1 MAHQVTLPPP
11 YACGAPEEYTRWR
24 TDQEAAISAVVD
36 NPYPVAGLTLP
47 TGAGKSLIV
56 TTVAALTGWRTA
68 ILTATRALQDQY
80 LTHFRS
86 LGLADL
92 RGQAN
97 YPCKTLRKL
106 TGRGQCDEGPCRGG
120 VPCQYRWNGC
130 DYDTAVTRAERTRL
144 LVTNYA
150 AWMAQYAYGEGLG
163 QWDLLVLD
171 EAHAAPDA
179 VGDFL
184 SIELSDRQLE
194 DAGLSSRSATFLQ
207 APNPAPQT
215 GDPHTWQEWAKTALG
230 GLEKTVSALALKVK
244 SDGHS
249 ITELKNLRQTARAMQ
264 RLAAMT
270 PEGWIVS
277 DQPSR
282 TFHAIEVGPSV
293 PRTLLCGAKRV
304 VLTSA
309 TLTRKTAALLGFDP
323 SRMLWLDSRSA
334 FPVERRPVIHVQT
347 CRVDHRLTPNGLKL
361 LVARIDQ
368 ILAKRGDR
376 KGIVHTGSYERAR
389 LIYESSEHQDRLLIH
404 TDRFGLRNA
413 VERFKWAQ
421 PGTVL
426 VSPSVTTGYDFPFRQ
441 CEYQIVVK
449 IPWPDSRIPIVKAR
463 TAHDPEYPAYLAMQ
477 DLVQAVGRGMRS
489 AEDQCETFVLDDHV
503 RWFLFQYR
511 HLAPRWFLDAYRS
524 QLIVP
529 DPPPPL

>member
-1 MAHQVTLPPP
+1 MGHQITLPPP

-24 TDQEAAISAVVD
+24 ADQEAAISAVVD

-97 YPCKTLRKL
+97 YPCKTLRRL
-106 TGRGQCDEGPCRGG
+106 TGRGQCDEGPCRAG

-130 DYDTAVTRAERTRL
+130 DYDTAVTKAERTRL

-184 SIELSDRQLE
+184 SIEVSDRHLRE
-194 DAGLSSRSATFLQ
+194 IDVEPLGSDDVGAW
-207 APNPAPQT
+207 
-215 GDPHTWQEWAKTALG
+215 HEWAKATVKRLG
-230 GLEKTVSALALKVK
+230 RTPFTLRSQ
-244 SDGHS
+244 
-249 ITELKNLRQTARAMQ
+249 RQTVRDLTK
-264 RLAAMT
+264 LAAIT
-270 PEGWIVS
+270 PEGWILARE
-277 DQPSR
+277 PAR
-282 TFHAIEVGPSV
+282 GIHAIEVGPSV

-323 SRMLWLDSRSA
+323 QRMLWLDSRSA

-413 VERFKWAQ
+413 VDRFTWAR

-449 IPWPDSRIPIVKAR
+449 IPWPDSRVPIVKAR

-524 QLIVP
+524 QLILP